1 MPGHYGSHSNK
12 KSTTGGSTNRE
23 RGADRNRS
31 QTLSPSIMA
40 RNTAAMNK
48 VKAKKG
54 KDKLDNYQVSKVPA
68 YVPGSFILNA
78 GQKFRQKTFEVNRD
92 YFRKNVVGKG
102 GYTDTFDSYETYI
115 KGRSSGTL
123 DAMGR
128 PINTGG
134 GNDNTLLSQAPTS
147 GVVTN
152 TGIVGS
158 NAMKTP
164 EEIKKEE
171 EKKNKTSGIILAK
184 RRGRSETILTGST
197 GLGDEDDL
205 IRRKTLLG

>member
-48 VKAKKG
+48 VKTKKG

-78 GQKFRQKTFEVNRD
+78 GQKFRQKTIEVNRD
-92 YFRKNVVGKG
+92 YFKKNVVGKG

-197 GLGDEDDL
+197 GLGDEDDI

>member
-31 QTLSPSIMA
+31 QTLSPSVRA

-48 VKAKKG
+48 VKADKG
-54 KDKLDNYQVSKVPA
+54 RDDLTNYQVKKVGGVGVIPF
-68 YVPGSFILNA
+68 VMNA
-78 GQKFRQKTFEVNRD
+78 AQGLRQKTFEVNRD
-92 YFRKNVVGKG
+92 FFRNKVLTSKNRG
-102 GYTDTFDSYETYI
+102 GYTDTLDSYSAYM
-115 KGRSSGTL
+115 KARGAGTI
-123 DAMGR
+123 DAYGN
-128 PINTGG
+128 PLSQGG
-134 GNDNTLLSQAPTS
+134 GNDNNNTLVS

-152 TGIVGS
+152 DGIVGS

-184 RRGRSETILTGST
+184 RRGRSDTILTGST
-197 GLGDEDDL
+197 GLTDEDTL
-205 IRRKTLLG
+205 INRRTLLG

>member
-1 MPGHYGSHSNK
+1 MPPPNY
-12 KSTTGGSTNRE
+12 TPTGGSTNRE

-31 QTLSPSIMA
+31 QTLSPSVRA
-40 RNTAAMNK
+40 RNTASMNK
-48 VKAKKG
+48 VKAKQG

-68 YVPGSFILNA
+68 YVPGAFILNA
-78 GQKFRQKTFEVNRD
+78 GQNVRQKTFEVNRD

-171 EKKNKTSGIILAK
+171 EKKKNETGLIAAK